1 MKISNIYKCI
11 GAIAAAASITVSCT
25 DDVKFG
31 NAFIEK
37 APGGTVTLDTVFN
50 SATYAQQFLTAL
62 YAKQYY
68 GLPFSSSTGVN
79 SHSPYTGKFDALTD
93 IYQLHWSSTA
103 VFGNYYQNTMNSNK
117 TPLMGFSNEMV
128 WEVVRNCILLEEN
141 IDKVPGLS
149 EDEKKYMLAQEK
161 CIRASR
167 YFDLFMHYGGLP
179 IITKAFT
186 GQEDMNIPRS
196 TVEETVNYMVS
207 LLDEATP
214 HLLWAYNGNTSETN
228 ATQTGRWTKAGAMAL
243 KAKILLFAASPM
255 FNADQPYMHAD
266 GTFKDSEGNEKD
278 VNLLWWYGNYD
289 AKRWDTAL
297 AAFEAFFKA
306 LNDNG
311 YYELWQAD
319 LSGKTTD
326 QAKSDAYRQAFRMG
340 YISETS
346 KEVLHSTR
354 VATVYGSQG
363 TYCWWSWGGMG
374 TAPTSRNIYSPTEE
388 YVEMF
393 PWKDGMPFNWDTD
406 YAAGKIAGTINKT
419 TGEVSDPTKGKLFIE
434 YKAVRGGFTK
444 APSRDPRLYENACV
458 TGQQKTLD
466 WSTGTS
472 SGNIFE
478 LWVGG
483 QDASF
488 NVANDKGEIVEA
500 LTTTYPN
507 GYGQLKY
514 LLGEEFHR
522 KYMHWVVLSLNEMYL
537 MYAEALAQ
545 TDKLDE
551 AMAQVDIVR
560 KRVGLGG
567 LKACNS
573 KLLNATSNPSLTK
586 EQIRKNL
593 IEEILRERACELG
606 LSNNRFF
613 DMIRYKRT
621 DWMTK
626 KLHGLITY
634 RLKKNSAGKY
644 VRNLRPYIGDD
655 KDNGEA
661 EPNAFEYQRFEL
673 NQPAGGRVLWQ
684 YQPTD
689 EMVVKYLL
697 SPFPQTEL
705 NKGYGLVQNPGW

>member
-1 MKISNIYKCI
+1 MKISNIYK
-11 GAIAAAASITVSCT
+11 GIAALAVAASITVSCT

-50 SATYAQQFLTAL
+50 SSTYVQQFLTAL

-93 IYQLHWSSTA
+93 LYQLHWASTS
-103 VFGNYYQNTMNSNK
+103 VFGSYYQNTMNSNK
-117 TPLMGFSNEMV
+117 TPLMGFTNEMV

-141 IDKVPGLS
+141 IDKVPGLT
-149 EDEKKYMLAQEK
+149 EDNKKYMLAQEK
-161 CIRASR
+161 CIRANR

-186 GQEDMNIPRS
+186 GSEDMNIPRS
-196 TVEETVNYMVS
+196 TVEETVNHMVG
-207 LLDEATP
+207 LLDEAIP

-255 FNADQPYMHAD
+255 FNADQPYMRES
-266 GTFKDSEGNEKD
+266 GTFKATDGEEKD

-289 AKRWDTAL
+289 ANRWETARL
-297 AAFEAFFKA
+297 AFKDFFDMLDSDA
-306 LNDNG
+306 GG

-319 LSGKTTD
+319 LTGKTTD

-393 PWKDGMPFNWDTD
+393 PWKDGMPFDWDKD

-444 APSRDPRLYENACV
+444 SPSRDPRLYENACV

-488 NVANDKGEIVEA
+488 NVANAEGEIVEA

-507 GYGQLKY
+507 GYGQIKY

-545 TDKLDE
+545 TNHLVDAL
-551 AMAQVDIVR
+551 AQVDKVR

-573 KLLNATSNPSLTK
+573 SLSLDTNK
-586 EQIRKNL
+586 ENL
-593 IEEILRERACELG
+593 IQEILRERACELG
-606 LSNNRFF
+606 LSNNRFY
-613 DMIRYKRT
+613 DMVRYKRT

-673 NQPAGGRVLWQ
+673 NQPAGGRILWQ

-697 SPFPQTEL
+697 SPFPQVEL